1 MEATLEKTSKKLQ
14 ILTWSIKGQLYGA
27 DIHFCMEVQKDARV
41 IDVPQ
46 SKSYVAGIV
55 NLRGDV
61 VTVLDLLSLMDLEK
75 DTQKEK
81 SVIIR
86 MKYQEKQIAIKA
98 DNISEVLEI
107 PHQSLES
114 ADLHLSEKEL
124 QYISYVANTPIGLVL
139 ILNVEELFVI
149 K

>member
-1 MEATLEKTSKKLQ
+1 
-14 ILTWSIKGQLYGA
+14 
-27 DIHFCMEVQKDARV
+27 
-41 IDVPQ
+41 
-46 SKSYVAGIV
+46 
-55 NLRGDV
+55 
-61 VTVLDLLSLMDLEK
+61 
-75 DTQKEK
+75 
-81 SVIIR
+81 